1 MINYIKQIVKRII
14 LKLPKKYILMES
26 KPDYADNT
34 MAVYNYIMENK
45 LNKKFNPV
53 WIVDDEKNRN
63 KKIKTLILNRNK
75 NNTLKWRYYFLRCA
89 AMIYC
94 NAQIQKTQE
103 NQKSIF
109 LTHGSMVKDTVGT
122 YKLPHD
128 LDYILIQSDMFKETA
143 RRSYSLSDH
152 TKIITLGYPRNDDL
166 LLPNKFNREEIFGRK
181 VNKLIVWYPT
191 FRQNKNDG
199 RNVSP
204 NALPIIHDADLAKK
218 INEKAKELDVLIV
231 LKPHF
236 AQNIE
241 YIKNESLSNII
252 IIDDEFLKSK
262 CIRSYQLLNLSDAL
276 LSDYSSVY
284 QDYLLC
290 DKPIGLIWEDFEEY
304 KKGQGFVIDP
314 EIAYMGGE
322 KIYTSD
328 DLETFIENV
337 ATGKDVL
344 RDARRKSNEMS
355 NFYQDANSSKRVVE
369 FILELITKR

>member
-1 MINYIKQIVKRII
+1 MIGCIKKIVKKII

-45 LNKKFNPV
+45 LNKKFKPV

-63 KKIKTLILNRNK
+63 KKIKTLVLNQNK
-75 NNTLKWRYYFLRCA
+75 KNTLKRRYYFLRCA

-122 YKLPHD
+122 YRLPQD
-128 LDYILIQSDMFKETA
+128 LDYILIQSDMFKGTA
-143 RRSYSLSDH
+143 QRSYSLSDH
-152 TKIITLGYPRNDDL
+152 TKVITLGYPRNDDL
-166 LLPNKFNREEIFGRK
+166 LMPNKFNREEIFDRK
-181 VNKLIVWYPT
+181 INKLIVWYPT
-191 FRQNKNDG
+191 FRQHTNDG
-199 RNVSP
+199 RNVSSIT
-204 NALPIIHDADLAKK
+204 LPVIHDGTVAYT
-218 INEKAKELDVLIV
+218 INEKAKELGILIV

-236 AQNIE
+236 AQDVS
-241 YIKNESLSNII
+241 YIKNQELSNII
-252 IIDDEFLKSK
+252 IIDDDFLKNK
-262 CIRSYQLLNLSDAL
+262 GIRSYQLLNLSDAL

-304 KKGQGFVIDP
+304 KAGQGFVIDP
-314 EIAYMGGE
+314 EFAYMGGE

-328 DLETFIENV
+328 DLETFIENI
-337 ATGKDVL
+337 ARGKDVL

-355 NFYQDANSSKRVVE
+355 NFYKDANSSKRVVE
-369 FILELITKR
+369 FILELIKKR